1 MKILPP
7 LFATLLL
14 MGALCI
20 GTQARTPVGIL
31 RGTVVDMHGNAIS
44 GATVMIQTSDGR
56 HPHATRTDAAGQF
69 SFNRFAVGQY
79 DLRAY
84 YQGSSS
90 DWARRI
96 SIGSHKPSQITLRI
110 PPPKT

>member
-1 MKILPP
+1 MKMLPP
-7 LFATLLL
+7 LLALLL
-14 MGALCI
+14 MGALST
-20 GTQARTPVGIL
+20 GMQAKTPVGIL
-31 RGTVVDMHGNAIS
+31 QGTVVDTQGKAIA
-44 GATVMIQTSDGR
+44 GATVTIQTSDGR

-69 SFNRFAVGQY
+69 SFTRFAVGQY

-90 DWARRI
+90 DWAKRI
-96 SIGSHKPSQITLRI
+96 SIGSHKPTQITLRI